1 MSVQRS
7 PTTKSSD
14 KMNIISGNSSSQ
26 PGLSIIAATEHEYK
40 NVSQRKRKVPEDDF
54 LVQFNEFKKEIIG
67 VLKEFGKSQTENI
80 NSIKTDIKSI
90 NEQLIDMKTKTDL
103 LLLERIT
110 FKSEIQKLTN
120 TVTYNEEKIK
130 CIENDVQALQSTVH
144 APLPSGCPKPIANRY
159 ADIMTEVQERLERAK
174 NIIIT
179 GIFEPHSENMEE
191 KRENDRCEVMKVLS
205 GTPNQ
210 KEYRLG
216 KYDGKKTRP
225 LKVCFL
231 TPDIAKNLIKK

>member
-14 KMNIISGNSSSQ
+14 KMNIISGNSNSQ
-26 PGLSIIAATEHEYK
+26 PDLSIIAATEHEYK
-40 NVSQRKRKVPEDDF
+40 NVSQRKRKAPEDDF
-54 LVQFNEFKKEIIG
+54 SVQFNEFKKEIIG

-103 LLLERIT
+103 LLIEHNT
-110 FKSEIQKLTN
+110 FKSEIRKLTN

-130 CIENDVQALQSTVH
+130 CIENDVHSLQSTVH
-144 APLPSGCPKPIANRY
+144 APLPSGSPKPTANSY

-174 NIIIT
+174 NIIIA

-205 GTPNQ
+205 GIYPLTPNQ
-210 KEYRLG
+210 K
-216 KYDGKKTRP
+216 K
-225 LKVCFL
+225 
-231 TPDIAKNLIKK
+231 